1 MSSNSALST
10 QHSAQSGVLISWNT
24 TNACNLKC
32 SHCYR
37 DAGEMAA
44 GELSF
49 EEGRQLLRGIR
60 QAGFRV
66 IVFSGGEP
74 LMRPDIYELIAYASS
89 LGLRPVCGTNGT
101 LLTPETVVR
110 LKEAGT
116 AVVGISL
123 DSIDHEKHDHFRG
136 VTGSWQAALDGA
148 TNCRAAGLPF
158 QLHTT
163 VFPWNYQEIEA
174 LNDMAAGIGAR
185 GHHVFFFV
193 PTGRGRG
200 HEETIEPKLS
210 EDLLVRLLERQAR
223 LPMEIKP
230 TCAPQFVR
238 VARQRQLPTRFQR
251 GCLAGISY
259 CIIGPQGDVYPC
271 PYMDL
276 KIDNVRRQPF
286 DEIWQHNEV
295 FQKLRT
301 EQYGGYCGICAY
313 RGLCG
318 GCRARSYAETGGDFM
333 GEDPLCLYKDEQEQK
348 IRPLAEQV
356 IIRLQSGLPLVPMPY
371 NALAE
376 ELGVTRGSILR
387 AIRWLCAKGIIR
399 KLGAVFDL
407 RNLGYA
413 STLCAVRV
421 PPDRVDEVAAVINA
435 YPGVTH
441 NYLREHDYNLWFTL
455 IASSEEELCRLIQE
469 IRQRT
474 GIDDIISLPALR
486 TFKIAVNFPEQELNG
501 VFTGALDQKQEQ

>member
-1 MSSNSALST
+1 ML
-10 QHSAQSGVLISWNT
+10 VSWNT

-37 DAGEMAA
+37 SAGEMAS
-44 GELSF
+44 GELGF
-49 EEGRQLLRGIR
+49 EEGRQFLQGAER
-60 QAGFRV
+60 AGFRV

-74 LMRPDIYELIAYASS
+74 LLRPDIFELIAYARS

-101 LLTPETVVR
+101 LLTPGTVTR
-110 LKEAGT
+110 LKEAGV

-136 VTGSWQAALDGA
+136 VDGSWQAALDGA
-148 TNCRAAGLPF
+148 ANCRAAGLPF

-174 LNDMAAGIGAR
+174 LNDLAAEIGAR

-200 HEETIEPKLS
+200 REETIEPRQS
-210 EDLLVRLLERQAR
+210 EDLLARLLERQTR
-223 LPMEIKP
+223 LPIEIKP

-238 VARQRQLPTRFQR
+238 VARQRRLPSRFQR

-276 KIDNVRRQPF
+276 KIGNVRQQPF
-286 DEIWQHNEV
+286 DEIWKHNEV
-295 FQKLRT
+295 FLKLRT
-301 EQYGGYCGICAY
+301 EQYEGYCGICAY

-318 GCRARSYAETGGDFM
+318 GCRARSYAETGGNFM
-333 GEDPLCLYKDEQEQK
+333 GEDPLCLYKDQQEDQ

-356 IIRLQSGLPLVPMPY
+356 IIRLQSGLPLVPEPY
-371 NALAE
+371 KALAG
-376 ELGVTRGSILR
+376 ELGVTQGRVLK
-387 AIRWLCAKGIIR
+387 AIRWLCAKGIVR
-399 KLGAVFDL
+399 RLGAAFDL
-407 RNLGYA
+407 RSLGYA
-413 STLCAVRV
+413 STLCAGRV
-421 PPDRVDEVAAVINA
+421 PPDRVEAVAAIINA

-455 IASSEEELCRLIQE
+455 IAASDERLSRLIQE

-486 TFKIAVNFPEQELNG
+486 RFKIAVNFPDEELRG
-501 VFTGALDQKQEQ
+501 VFTGALDQPG

>member
-1 MSSNSALST
+1 MRPAGYGKGDEML
-10 QHSAQSGVLISWNT
+10 VSWNT

-37 DAGEMAA
+37 NAGEMAP
-44 GELSF
+44 GELGF
-49 EEGRQLLRGIR
+49 EEGRQLLQEVKR
-60 QAGFRV
+60 AGFRV

-74 LMRPDIYELIAYASS
+74 LLRPDIFELIAYARS

-101 LLTPETVVR
+101 LLTPETVTR
-110 LKEAGT
+110 LKEAGA
-116 AVVGISL
+116 AVMGISL
-123 DSIDHEKHDHFRG
+123 DSIDPEKHDHFRG
-136 VTGSWQAALDGA
+136 MAGSWQAALDGA
-148 TNCRAAGLPF
+148 ANCRAAGLPF

-174 LNDMAAGIGAR
+174 LNDLAVGIGAR

-200 HEETIEPKLS
+200 REETIEPRLS
-210 EDLLVRLLERQAR
+210 EDLLVRLLERQTR
-223 LPMEIKP
+223 LPIEIKP

-238 VARQRQLPTRFQR
+238 VARQRRLPSRFQR

-276 KIDNVRRQPF
+276 KIGNVRQQAF
-286 DEIWQHNEV
+286 DETWKHNEV
-295 FQKLRT
+295 FLKLRT
-301 EQYGGYCGICAY
+301 EQYEGYCGICAY

-318 GCRARSYAETGGDFM
+318 GCRARSYAETGGNFM
-333 GEDPLCLYKDEQEQK
+333 GEDPLCLYKDEQEDK

-356 IIRLQSGLPLVPMPY
+356 IIRLQSGLPLVPEPY
-371 NALAE
+371 KALAE
-376 ELGVTRGSILR
+376 ELGVTQGRVLK
-387 AIRWLCAKGIIR
+387 AIRWLCAKGIVR
-399 KLGAVFDL
+399 RLGAVFDL
-407 RNLGYA
+407 RSLGYA
-413 STLCAVRV
+413 STLCAGRV
-421 PPDRVDEVAAVINA
+421 PPDRVEAVAAIINA
-435 YPGVTH
+435 YTGVTH

-455 IASSEEELCRLIQE
+455 IAASEEQLFRLIQE

-486 TFKIAVNFPEQELNG
+486 TFKIAVNFPGQELNG
-501 VFTGALDQKQEQ
+501 VFTGALDQPN

>member
-1 MSSNSALST
+1 MSN
-10 QHSAQSGVLISWNT
+10 HSAHSTEHSSHPGVLVSWNT

-37 DAGEMAA
+37 DAGQTAA
-44 GELSF
+44 RELDF
-49 EEGRQLLRGIR
+49 EEGRRLLREIR

-74 LMRPDIYELIAYASS
+74 LMRPDIFELITYASS
-89 LGLRPVCGTNGT
+89 LGLKPVCGTNGT
-101 LLTPETVVR
+101 LLTPEAVSR
-110 LKEAGT
+110 LQEAGT

-123 DSIDHEKHDHFRG
+123 DSIDPDQHDHFRG
-136 VTGSWQAALDGA
+136 VAGSWQEALDGA
-148 TNCRAAGLPF
+148 ANCRAAGLPF

-163 VFPWNYQEIEA
+163 VFPWNYREIED
-174 LNDMAAGIGAR
+174 LNDLAVRIGAR

-193 PTGRGRG
+193 PTGRGLGRQ
-200 HEETIEPKLS
+200 ESIDPKLS
-210 EDLLVRLLERQAR
+210 EDLLGRLLERQAR
-223 LPMEIKP
+223 LPIEIKP

-286 DEIWQHNEV
+286 DEIWKHNEV
-295 FQKLRT
+295 LDKLRA

-318 GCRARSYAETGGDFM
+318 GCRARSFSETGGDFL
-333 GEDPLCLYKDEQEQK
+333 GEDPLCLYKDEQENK

-356 IIRLQSGLPLVPMPY
+356 IIRLQSGLPLVSRPY
-371 NALAE
+371 KALAE
-376 ELGVTRGSILR
+376 ELDVTQGSILK
-387 AIRWLCAKGIIR
+387 AIRWLVAKGIVR

-407 RNLGYA
+407 KNLGYA
-413 STLCAVRV
+413 STLCAGRV
-421 PPDRVDEVAAVINA
+421 PLERVDEVAAVINA

-455 IASSEEELCRLIQE
+455 IAGSEEQLSRQIQE

-474 GIDDIISLPALR
+474 GIEDIISLPALR
-486 TFKIAVNFPEQELNG
+486 TFKIAVSFPDQELNG
-501 VFTGALDQKQEQ
+501 VFTEKELMKP